1 MYVVSLDQRLT
12 VISGLFCQAYFGHVL
27 TEKAIWAQ
35 LESQCDTYLAAWQN
49 AALRSKST
57 QLDSSKGTQ
66 LVLKALADVV
76 KCHNLNSFPVCPRHR
91 HKVRIRPSR
100 NYIGHSI

>member
-1 MYVVSLDQRLT
+1 MVGLSLEDRLE
-12 VISGLFCQAYFGHVL
+12 VISSLFCQAYFGHVL

-57 QLDSSKGTQ
+57 QDTSKGTQ
-66 LVLKALADVV
+66 LVLEALADVV
-76 KCHNLNSFPVCPRHR
+76 NCHNLNMFPVCPRHR
-91 HKVRIRPSR
+91 HKVRFL
-100 NYIGHSI
+100 